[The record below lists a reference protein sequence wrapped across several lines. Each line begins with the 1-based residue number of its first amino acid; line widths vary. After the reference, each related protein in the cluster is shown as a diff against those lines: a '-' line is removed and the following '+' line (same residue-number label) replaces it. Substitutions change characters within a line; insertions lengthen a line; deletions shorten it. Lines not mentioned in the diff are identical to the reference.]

1 MDDGQDYGGQL
12 DQLHLSGEKLVGD
25 KVVLDVFVIVLQQV
39 DADERV
45 DSGGR

>member
-1 MDDGQDYGGQL
+1 MDYGQDYGGKL
-12 DQLHLSGEKLVGD
+12 NQLHLSGEKLVGD
-25 KVVLDVFVIVLQQV
+25 KVVLDVFVIVFQQV